1 MTNLLD
7 FTKALFGSDHV
18 WSNITREDKE
28 AHYFIINRMF
38 AKKYPEWSSIL
49 SQDNV
54 DKSSAMDTWHHL
66 VRGRGY
72 EAWFW
77 KKNPNSLHKKT
88 EQFDDEIMSKY
99 DLSKSELECIKQL
112 YPESFDIIIKEF
124 KRVKKTEGEKLS

>member
-7 FTKALFGSDHV
+7 FTKALFGSDQV

-38 AKKYPEWSSIL
+38 AKKYPEWSCIL
-49 SQDNV
+49 TSDNTN
-54 DKSSAMDTWHHL
+54 KSSAMDTWHHL

-77 KKNPNSLHKKT
+77 KKSPNSSQEKKNDTDLESQICQTYDWNRQQMLVVQTLHPEIWKEIVSEIKKKNK
-88 EQFDDEIMSKY
+88 E
-99 DLSKSELECIKQL
+99 KQ
-112 YPESFDIIIKEF
+112 I
-124 KRVKKTEGEKLS
+124 

>member
-7 FTKALFGSDHV
+7 FTKALFGSDQV

-38 AKKYPEWSSIL
+38 AKKYPEWSCIL
-49 SQDNV
+49 SQDNI
-54 DKSSAMDTWHHL
+54 DKSSAMDSWHHL

-77 KKNPNSLHKKT
+77 KKSPNSLHKKI
-88 EQFDDEIMSKY
+88 EQFDDEIMLKH
-99 DLSKSELECIKQL
+99 DLSKLELDCIKQL
-112 YPESFDIIIKEF
+112 YPESFDVMAKDI
-124 KRVKKTEGEKLS
+124 KRVKKQEGGKLS

>member
-7 FTKALFGSDHV
+7 FTKALFGSDQV

-38 AKKYPEWSSIL
+38 AKKYPEWSCIL
-49 SQDNV
+49 TSDNTN
-54 DKSSAMDTWHHL
+54 KSSAMDTWHHL

-77 KKNPNSLHKKT
+77 KKSPNSSQEKKNDTDLESQICQTYDWNRQQMLAVQTLHPEIWKEIVSEIKKKNK
-88 EQFDDEIMSKY
+88 E
-99 DLSKSELECIKQL
+99 KQ
-112 YPESFDIIIKEF
+112 I
-124 KRVKKTEGEKLS
+124 

>member
-7 FTKALFGSDHV
+7 FTKALFGSDQT

-77 KKNPNSLHKKT
+77 KKNPSPKLVNKDTDLEDQISQNYDWDKQQISLV
-88 EQFDDEIMSKY
+88 QNI
-99 DLSKSELECIKQL
+99 
-112 YPESFDIIIKEF
+112 YPEVWKELVAEIK
-124 KRVKKTEGEKLS
+124 KKNKQK